1 MAEKYSKL
9 KVKEL
14 QGKSSKPKTHFNLV
28 SIYLPPTFLP
38 AHASELLQK
47 HGLPHSGKK
56 DELIERLVKHDEKKM
71 DDFALEEELGNL
83 EEFDE
88 AKLEYVFGMS
98 IFLTWKD
105 LGATCALRC
114 WQVNAM
120 KSTWREGD
128 RDYAKEYSILTV
140 PAFH

>member
-14 QGKSSKPKTHFNLV
+14 QGKSSKLKTHFFKHCKHLLTANIP
-28 SIYLPPTFLP
+28 SPYN
-38 AHASELLQK
+38 ASELLQK

-56 DELIERLVKHDEKKM
+56 DELLERLVKHDEKKL

-88 AKLEYVFGMS
+88 AKLEYVFWHVN
-98 IFLTWKD
+98 IFNVEGW
-105 LGATCALRC
+105 GATCA
-114 WQVNAM
+114 
-120 KSTWREGD
+120 
-128 RDYAKEYSILTV
+128 
-140 PAFH
+140 